1 MNEAYMIK
9 YEQLVISNDFSQIM
23 KFIKELQT
31 DVTEEKINWYFHL
44 LKDKR
49 NMQLFLTLRAFF
61 DKYGDVGKLFLLD
74 YLKKSKDVALTAEAI
89 ILLSGHNYQCKEVLP
104 YVYKFITDEDEE
116 LRYRSIIALGWIG
129 DEKDFD
135 KLKERVENESSIS
148 NKGYALSAMRQMFFR
163 MSNLKPQIL
172 EIYHQQLTA
181 ANNDEIILIV
191 GLCVQDLLKKRLNIK
206 EDEKGVHSNDNPE
219 TLRAKALKLLEKELL
234 R

>member
-49 NMQLFLTLRAFF
+49 NTQLFLTLRAFF

-104 YVYKFITDEDEE
+104 
-116 LRYRSIIALGWIG
+116 
-129 DEKDFD
+129 
-135 KLKERVENESSIS
+135 
-148 NKGYALSAMRQMFFR
+148 
-163 MSNLKPQIL
+163 
-172 EIYHQQLTA
+172 
-181 ANNDEIILIV
+181 
-191 GLCVQDLLKKRLNIK
+191 K

-219 TLRAKALKLLEKELL
+219 TIRAKALKLLEKELL